1 MAGRVG
7 VMGIL
12 LVVCVLAGGVIG
24 YGVGRSVAPA
34 ESGFSPDDQVS
45 GVRTAAGQA
54 GVERDSV
61 NAAIAGSRESA
72 ITHAVSVATPAVV
85 GINVIELRQYRRW
98 SPWGDDPFFRN
109 FFGDDVVTQQVQDL
123 GSGFL
128 ISPDGYI
135 LTNDH
140 VAGNAKEITVTMT
153 GGHTYKAELVGSD
166 QVTDVA
172 LLKIDG
178 KDLPY
183 LRLGNSDNIIIGEW
197 AIALGNPFGLFER
210 NNKPTVTVGV
220 VSSTDMN
227 LRAQEGRSYRGM
239 IQTDAAINAGNSG
252 GPLINSVG
260 EVIGMNA
267 VIYTM
272 NQGNIGIG
280 FAIPIN
286 KVKTIVAELKR
297 SGKVE
302 REFWTGLEIQP
313 VDRRIARY
321 FGLTRVEGVI
331 ISDVKNGSPAD
342 KAGLKVGD
350 IILEANGEKI
360 VDESSLVGVVDD
372 ARTGDVVKL
381 KIFRDRDEMTVNLRL
396 ERRR

>member
-1 MAGRVG
+1 
-7 VMGIL
+7 MGIL
-12 LVVCVLAGGVIG
+12 LVVCVVTGGVIG
-24 YGVGRSVAPA
+24 YGIGKSAAPA
-34 ESGFSPDDQVS
+34 ETGVVFDEPLFQSG
-45 GVRTAAGQA
+45 GAATQNVA
-54 GVERDSV
+54 GRDST
-61 NAAIAGSRESA
+61 NTAITGSRESA

-123 GSGFL
+123 GSGFI

-153 GGHTYKAELVGSD
+153 SGHTYKAELVGTD

-178 KDLPY
+178 QNLPY
-183 LRLGNSDNIIIGEW
+183 LRLGNSDDIIIGEW

-227 LRAQEGRSYRGM
+227 LRAQEGRNYRGM

-286 KVKTIVAELKR
+286 KVKAIVAELKR

-302 REFWTGLEIQP
+302 RAFWTGLEIQP

-321 FGLTRVEGVI
+321 FGMKSVEGVI
-331 ISDVKNGSPAD
+331 VSDVANGSPAD

-360 VDESSLVGVVDD
+360 VDQSSLIGVIDD
-372 ARTGDVVKL
+372 AGPSEVVKL
-381 KIFRDRDEMTVNLRL
+381 KIFRDQEETTISLRP